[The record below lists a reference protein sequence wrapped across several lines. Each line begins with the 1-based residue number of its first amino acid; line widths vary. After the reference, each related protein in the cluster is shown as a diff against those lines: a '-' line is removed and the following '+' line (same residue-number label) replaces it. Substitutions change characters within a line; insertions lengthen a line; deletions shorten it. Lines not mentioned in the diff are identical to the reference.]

1 MFTYFQVLT
10 FSSPNDKGRALN
22 RVIKTMPHVLVVDDD
37 PAALRFLSTLLE
49 SEDYMVSTASG
60 GVEALQELQ
69 RSLPDLVL
77 LDLVLPDMHGLKVL
91 ARMREMAPPLKVVV
105 MSGIGSTAEI
115 VQAVKLGAQDY
126 ISKPIHPAELLGA
139 LRGYLKVPPP
149 RAVHREIVEE
159 FSADSFFLAAS
170 PVMHKLYEQVKR
182 IAEVDVP
189 VLLTGESGTG
199 KEIASLLI
207 HKFSARAQRKFMK
220 VNCAAIPEEL
230 LESELFGFEAGAFTG
245 ATHAKPGL
253 FELGDRGTV
262 LLDEIA
268 EMPTRLQAKLLQVL
282 QEQKFFRLGS
292 KSPIAVNVRILAAT
306 NVNIEEAIRNGRL
319 RLDVFYRLNTFN
331 VVLPPLR
338 ERREEIEPLFR
349 HYVKR
354 LAYAYKLAPRPLTD
368 MLLHACLQH
377 SWPGNLREL
386 YNFVKRYLVLGD
398 EKAMIA
404 ELRPQNAAADR
415 VMMARAQGNSMDLKN
430 LVRGMKEEA
439 EAEAIAHALEQ
450 TSWNRKQTAEMLN
463 ISYKALFYKMRQYGI
478 VLPKLR
484 SEPATEVVKAV
495 KAGSG

>member
-1 MFTYFQVLT
+1 
-10 FSSPNDKGRALN
+10 
-22 RVIKTMPHVLVVDDD
+22 MPHVLVVDDD
-37 PAALRFLSTLLE
+37 PAALSYVRILLE
-49 SEDYMVSTASG
+49 SEGHRVSTAAG
-60 GVEALQELQ
+60 GREALQAVQETV
-69 RSLPDLVL
+69 PDLVL
-77 LDLVLPDMHGLKVL
+77 LDLAMPDMHGLKVL
-91 ARMREMAPPLKVVV
+91 ARLRELAPSLKVMVL
-105 MSGIGSTAEI
+105 SGAGTTAEI
-115 VQAVKLGAQDY
+115 VQSVKLGALDFL
-126 ISKPIHPAELLGA
+126 SKPIAPPELLGA
-139 LRGYLKVPPP
+139 VRGHLLVPAV
-149 RAVHREIVEE
+149 RAAYREIVEE
-159 FSADSFFLAAS
+159 FSAHSFFLAAS
-170 PVMHKLYEQVKR
+170 PVMHKIYEQMKR

-207 HKFSARAQRKFMK
+207 HKFSPRAQRKFLK

-253 FELGDRGTV
+253 FEQGDRGTV

-306 NVNIEEAIRNGRL
+306 NVNIEEAIRHGKL
-319 RLDVFYRLNTFN
+319 RLDVYYRLNTFN
-331 VVLPPLR
+331 VELPPLR

-354 LAYAYKLAPRPLTD
+354 LGYAYKLPPQPLTD

-386 YNFVKRYLVLGD
+386 YNFVKRYQILGD

-404 ELRPQNAAADR
+404 ELRPHSQTAGR
-415 VMMARAQGNSMDLKN
+415 VALARSQGEGMDLKVM
-430 LVRGMKEEA
+430 VRGMKEEA
-439 EAEAIAHALEQ
+439 EAEAIARALEQ
-450 TSWNRKQTAEMLN
+450 TDWNRKQTAELLN

-478 VLPKLR
+478 VLPKMR
-484 SEPATEVVKAV
+484 NPAAAEAAKAA
-495 KAGSG
+495 KASSV

>member
-1 MFTYFQVLT
+1 
-10 FSSPNDKGRALN
+10 
-22 RVIKTMPHVLVVDDD
+22 
-37 PAALRFLSTLLE
+37 
-49 SEDYMVSTASG
+49 
-60 GVEALQELQ
+60 
-69 RSLPDLVL
+69 
-77 LDLVLPDMHGLKVL
+77 
-91 ARMREMAPPLKVVV
+91 MAV
-105 MSGIGSTAEI
+105 
-115 VQAVKLGAQDY
+115 
-126 ISKPIHPAELLGA
+126 
-139 LRGYLKVPPP
+139 RGYLQVP
-149 RAVHREIVEE
+149 AVRVAQREIVEE
-159 FSADSFFLAAS
+159 FSPDSFFLAAS
-170 PVMHKLYEQVKR
+170 PAMHKVYEQIKR

-207 HKFSARAQRKFMK
+207 HKFSSRAQRKFLK

-262 LLDEIA
+262 MLDEIA

-292 KSPIAVNVRILAAT
+292 KSPISVNVRILAAT

-319 RLDVFYRLNTFN
+319 RLDVYYRLNTFN
-331 VVLPPLR
+331 VALPPLR

-354 LAYAYKLAPRPLTD
+354 LAYAYKLPPRPMTD
-368 MLLHACLQH
+368 ILLHACMQH

-398 EKAMIA
+398 EKTMIA
-404 ELRPQNAAADR
+404 ELRPQNGTAER
-415 VMMARAQGNSMDLKN
+415 VMMARAQGAAGMDLKN
-430 LVRGMKEEA
+430 MVRGMKEEA
-439 EAEAIAHALEQ
+439 EAEAIARTLEQ
-450 TSWNRKQTAEMLN
+450 TNWNRKQTAEMLN

-484 SEPATEVVKAV
+484 SQSATEITKVA
-495 KAGSG
+495 KAGSA